1 MFWWHRFVNWYFSL
15 HKITWTLYS
24 TGFKISKIQFHF
36 QPLLFNGEHRLN
48 VEEKKPKE
56 GRPASGR
63 GGGPP
68 RGMMGRG
75 AMGNT
80 GRGGMRG
87 GMGARSE
94 RGSMGGRGG
103 MGAPRRWKQSLV
115 LVVLWE
121 GMQFWLEEH

>member
-1 MFWWHRFVNWYFSL
+1 MQIQAFQYSYNIYVFWWYWFLSWCFSL
-15 HKITWTLYS
+15 QKSTWTMYA
-24 TGFKISKIQFHF
+24 KISKHEKFNLHF
-36 QPLLFNGEHRLN
+36 QPLLFNGDHRLN

-103 MGAPRRWKQSLV
+103 MGAPRR
-115 LVVLWE
+115 
-121 GMQFWLEEH
+121 

>member
-1 MFWWHRFVNWYFSL
+1 MQIQAFQYSYNIYVFWWYWFLSWCFPFRKVH
-15 HKITWTLYS
+15 
-24 TGFKISKIQFHF
+24 GQCMQKISKHEKFNLHF
-36 QPLLFNGEHRLN
+36 QPLLFNGDHRLN

-103 MGAPRRWKQSLV
+103 MGAPRR
-115 LVVLWE
+115 
-121 GMQFWLEEH
+121 